1 MKQRPGDQSLPIHNE
16 RQSIQ
21 DLVIAD
27 IEARKKVGLER
38 YGTLLQAG
46 NQRDSLRDA
55 YEEAL
60 DLTCYLRQAIE
71 ERDVLKMPGFPVGLT
86 TCLIETCNA
95 PATVHVTNKASGDVK
110 DFCYPHARFRQEEGQ
125 ND

>member
-1 MKQRPGDQSLPIHNE
+1 MLKHRPGDQPLPVQNE

-27 IEARKKVGLER
+27 IETRKKVGLER
-38 YGTLLQAG
+38 YGTLLQAD
-46 NQRDSLRDA
+46 NKRDSLRDA

-71 ERDVLKMPGFPVGLT
+71 ERDVLNMLGFPVGLT
-86 TCLIETCNA
+86 CLIETCHA
-95 PATVHVTNKASGDVK
+95 PATIHVTTSGSGDVK
-110 DFCYPHARFRQEEGQ
+110 DFCYPHARFRQEEG
-125 ND
+125 

>member
-1 MKQRPGDQSLPIHNE
+1 MKQRPGDQPLPIQNE

-21 DLVIAD
+21 DLVIED

-38 YGTLLQAG
+38 YGTLLQADNG
-46 NQRDSLRDA
+46 RDSLRDA

-71 ERDVLKMPGFPVGLT
+71 ERDVLKILGFPVGL

-95 PATVHVTNKASGDVK
+95 PATVHVTIKASGIVK
-110 DFCYPHARFRQEEGQ
+110 DFCYPHARFRQEEG
-125 ND
+125 